1 MSTYV
6 VGLEVFDILVNSF
19 RQLGQTGWRLEAGRL
34 DERSPRPDLFSSLR
48 QPFSEIDE
56 NSIIFNH
63 SPSSFLIISKQYSI
77 IFN

>member
-19 RQLGQTGWRLEAGRL
+19 RQLGQTGWRLKAGRL

-56 NSIIFNH
+56 NSIMFDH
-63 SPSSFLIISKQYSI
+63 SRSFSI
-77 IFN
+77 ILHLLF